1 MALLINA
8 DCTACDAC
16 KPVCPNDAIAVGDPI
31 YLIDALRC
39 TECVGAMTRGGGRG
53 PGGR

>member
-16 KPVCPNDAIAVGDPI
+16 IESCPNKAITAGSP
-31 YLIDALRC
+31 
-39 TECVGAMTRGGGRG
+39 
-53 PGGR
+53 